1 MNMQLAGL
9 LFELLLFG
17 AGLYIYLFSIGGM
30 KTNNPTL
37 QKKGEEFR
45 RENHRTL
52 RLVALALMA
61 IMFVNIF
68 LSLKEL
74 LG

>member
-1 MNMQLAGL
+1 MQLAGL

-17 AGLYIYLFSIGGM
+17 AGLYVYFFSIGGM
-30 KTNNPTL
+30 KTANPTL
-37 QKKGEEFR
+37 QQRGEAFR
-45 RENHRTL
+45 RENHRLL
-52 RLVALALMA
+52 RLAALALMA